1 MAAGGYKY
9 ITVLVLKQPLV
20 FAFYY
25 CGSDSGFL
33 RISKAQLFERRF
45 QLFKADTVIIGYK

>member
-1 MAAGGYKY
+1 MAAGGDKY
-9 ITVLVLKQPLV
+9 ITVFVLKQPLV

-33 RISKAQLFERRF
+33 RVGKAQFFERRF
-45 QLFKADTVIIGYK
+45 KLFKADSVIIGYK